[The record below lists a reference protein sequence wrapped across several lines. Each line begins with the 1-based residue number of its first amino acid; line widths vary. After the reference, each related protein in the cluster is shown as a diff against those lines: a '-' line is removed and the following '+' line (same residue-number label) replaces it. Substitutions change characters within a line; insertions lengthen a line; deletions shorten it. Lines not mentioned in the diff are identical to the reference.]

1 MNTMSD
7 KPIYRVLNALSIL
20 ALTYYAAT
28 SLHYIFESEAA
39 IKLSSYETATSTLL
53 TGKQGVEEADK

>member
-53 TGKQGVEEADK
+53 TGK